1 MNIGAFFVNFISML
15 NFEYYNPTRI
25 VFGRDQLFRLP
36 ELLKENNAKNI
47 LIAYGGGSLE
57 KSGTLEAIK
66 SVLQGFNVFIFQGI
80 EANPEYSTLMKAVS
94 LCKDEKID
102 FIIAAGG
109 GSVIDGVKFISGA
122 VLYDGEPWDVL
133 DRKEGC
139 NFEKALP
146 FGTVLTLP
154 ATGSEANSG
163 AVINRSE
170 LKEKRTMGGP
180 IFFPQ
185 FSFCDPTQVSTLPKK
200 QLANGV
206 IDSYVHTL
214 EQYITYPTWNHLQER
229 QAEAILMTLL
239 EIAPKL
245 LNDPSDYEIA
255 ANLMWCSTHALNG
268 NLRCGVPTDWAT
280 HMIAHE
286 LTAHFGIDHA
296 QTLAII
302 GPRLY
307 EHQFNVKKEKLAQYG
322 KRVWGLIGEDEIVAK
337 EAIIKTEEFFH
348 SLGIKT
354 RLSEYGV
361 NTTGFAEQVADTF
374 EKRGW
379 NELGEQ
385 KAIGPKEVKEIVLS
399 AY

>member
-1 MNIGAFFVNFISML
+1 MSGLFYVKYVRML

-25 VFGRDQLFRLP
+25 VFGKDQLHRLP
-36 ELLKENNAKNI
+36 ELLNEFEAKNI

-57 KSGTLEAIK
+57 RTGTLDSIK
-66 SVLQGFNVFIFQGI
+66 NELNNFNVFTFQGI
-80 EANPEYSTLMKAVS
+80 EPNPEFTTLMKAVDI
-94 LCKDEKID
+94 CRKEQVD

-122 VLYDGEPWDVL
+122 INYEGDPWDVL

-139 NFEKALP
+139 NFGKAVP

-170 LKEKRTMGGP
+170 FKQKRTMGGP
-180 IFFPQ
+180 QFFPK
-185 FSFCDPTQVSTLPKK
+185 FSFCDPTQVASLPIR
-200 QLANGV
+200 QIANGI

-214 EQYITYPTWNHLQER
+214 EQYLTYPSGNQLQER
-229 QAEAILMTLL
+229 EAEAILITLL
-239 EIAPKL
+239 EIAPKVMA
-245 LNDPSDYEIA
+245 DPSDYDMA

-286 LTAHFGIDHA
+286 YTAHFGIDHA
-296 QTLAII
+296 RTLAIV

-307 EHQFNVKKEKLAQYG
+307 EHEFSGKMEKLAQYG
-322 KRVWGLIGEDEIVAK
+322 RRVWGLLGEDDEIAK
-337 EAIIKTEEFFH
+337 AAIAKTEEFFH
-348 SLGIKT
+348 SLGVKT
-354 RLSEYGV
+354 HLSEYNV
-361 NTTGFAEQVADTF
+361 DTTGFAEKVGETF
-374 EKRGW
+374 SARGW
-379 NELGEQ
+379 NEMGERN
-385 KAIGPKEVKEIVLS
+385 AIGPAVVEEIVTAS
-399 AY
+399 Y